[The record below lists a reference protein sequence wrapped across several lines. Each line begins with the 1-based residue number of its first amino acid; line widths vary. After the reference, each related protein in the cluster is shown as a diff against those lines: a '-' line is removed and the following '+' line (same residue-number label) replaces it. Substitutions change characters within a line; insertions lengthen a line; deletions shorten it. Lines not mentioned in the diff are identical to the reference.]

1 MRSDGAETFIHLL
14 VEERRVA
21 HHATG
26 LRKKEFLIV
35 ELQTLHES
43 GDKSGKVV
51 RGILEQFAGGGIT
64 LIGSANNHRKN
75 PGEHFIRSTV
85 GEGLHFVPSGNFQFL
100 ENQFTHR
107 GVNAGTIEFVNG
119 GDGSTPADIE
129 GAAFIAKKRA
139 VAANARDLATGIASD
154 GGRTS
159 AGNHNDGGTFARGFE
174 SELEIGADNHGLTG
188 EFFLEKALHFSLGVR
203 VAGARKAR
211 A

>member
-1 MRSDGAETFIHLL
+1 
-14 VEERRVA
+14 
-21 HHATG
+21 
-26 LRKKEFLIV
+26 
-35 ELQTLHES
+35 
-43 GDKSGKVV
+43 
-51 RGILEQFAGGGIT
+51 
-64 LIGSANNHRKN
+64 
-75 PGEHFIRSTV
+75 V